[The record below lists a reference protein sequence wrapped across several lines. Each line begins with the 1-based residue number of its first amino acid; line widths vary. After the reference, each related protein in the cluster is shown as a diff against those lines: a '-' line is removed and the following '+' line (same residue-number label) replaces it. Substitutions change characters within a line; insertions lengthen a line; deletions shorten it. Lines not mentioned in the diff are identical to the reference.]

1 MTYEELAEILCG
13 LPWGEN
19 GVPKPLAAVLVP
31 PRARQRRSAGEPPG
45 RLEFLLLAAL
55 GISGWSARLD
65 LVQALNGDRGLQ
77 PRSGSYRRAV
87 GRLDESGL
95 WVTHI
100 ASFGYR
106 QIALVRL
113 SERGAGLLQEA
124 GVAVVASE
132 WERAERAHASRGD
145 AGRNGVQGMTPHTA
159 AICTFLHHARRRGYT
174 TEACP
179 AVEDGG
185 PAAPDA
191 AVTRYGLALNTEVQR
206 RGGEAYRKA
215 QKWRNLA
222 RLQGFVAL
230 CAVTPAWAIR
240 LARQAQ
246 DQGVALGAATDLGT
260 LAGRAPAALWTY
272 RWRSPYSPL
281 EAVEEDLPEAE
292 WLVSGRVHEAG
303 AGAPGFPADVYTRE
317 RSR

>member
-1 MTYEELAEILCG
+1 MTYEELAELLCG
-13 LPWGEN
+13 LPWGEG

-31 PRARQRRSAGEPPG
+31 PRARQRLIAGEPPG

-106 QIALVRL
+106 KIALVRL

-132 WERAERAHASRGD
+132 WERAEQAHASRGD
-145 AGRNGVQGMTPHTA
+145 AGRGGEHGMTLHTA
-159 AICTFLHHARRRGYT
+159 AICTFLHHARLRGYT

-179 AVEDGG
+179 AVGD
-185 PAAPDA
+185 PATRPRRMPPSHGSRCPSTPRCSATA
-191 AVTRYGLALNTEVQR
+191 ARRTARRRSGATRSACKGS
-206 RGGEAYRKA
+206 
-215 QKWRNLA
+215 
-222 RLQGFVAL
+222 
-230 CAVTPAWAIR
+230 
-240 LARQAQ
+240 
-246 DQGVALGAATDLGT
+246 
-260 LAGRAPAALWTY
+260 
-272 RWRSPYSPL
+272 WRS
-281 EAVEEDLPEAE
+281 
-292 WLVSGRVHEAG
+292 
-303 AGAPGFPADVYTRE
+303 AP
-317 RSR
+317 